1 MVPGFLIAFLVMLVI
16 PAWGGQKSLQ
26 LCLSCHTAHYADRG
40 HCRDCHRG
48 NPASARKNI
57 AHAGLREGKYAHFTI
72 DNAIQ
77 KREGEHLVDQ
87 LACRRCHVS
96 AGRGNRLA
104 MNLDVAAGRKSAG
117 ELAFSLRRPVV
128 NMPNFRL
135 DEERTISLVNSILAG
150 SQGRK
155 TDDSAPVRIHFS
167 HMGEKS
173 ADIFSKKCGSCH
185 RLLSERF
192 GAVGTADVGPN
203 LSGLFTQYY
212 PKTFKADDVWTAK
225 NLSLWI
231 INPRKTR
238 PLANMQPVILTE
250 AEIKELVTVV
260 HTFSQ

>member
-72 DNAIQ
+72 GTAVQ
-77 KREGEHLVDQ
+77 KRDGDRLVDQ

-104 MNLDVAAGRKSAG
+104 MNLDVAAARKSAG
-117 ELAFSLRRPVV
+117 ELALSIRRPVI
-128 NMPNFRL
+128 NMPNFEL
-135 DEERTISLVNSILAG
+135 DEERTTTLVNAILAG

-155 TDDSAPVRIHFS
+155 TDVSAPVRIHFS
-167 HMGEKS
+167 HSGQKS
-173 ADIFSKKCGSCH
+173 SDIFSKKCGSCH

-192 GAVGTADVGPN
+192 GAVGTGDVGPN
-203 LSGLFTQYY
+203 LSGLLTLYY
-212 PKTFKADDVWTAK
+212 PKTFGADGVWTAK
-225 NLSLWI
+225 NLSIWI
-231 INPRKTR
+231 ENPRKTR
-238 PLANMQPVILTE
+238 PMANMQPVILTE
-250 AEIKELVTVV
+250 AEMKELVSVV
-260 HTFSQ
+260 HSFSQ